1 MQDSG
6 RNWNRRCIRLAAE
19 RRCQV
24 LFFLTLLSWAAP
36 VEPALAMS
44 AQSPGSLR
52 DLPAVIVPAK
62 RVCNARWWC
71 PDDRVCVPA
80 HDHHSGYRCA
90 PGPAL
95 QRKIEREQK
104 ERAQQVERE
113 QKERV
118 AREHRPL
125 CDQAVEKLSKSY
137 NPRDVNDARYFCQW
151 FPGQRARIDQIEA
164 EPANQAKRAA
174 QRRAEDEAAKEWA
187 EPPLPKIAKSHPPPP
202 GGNTTIPRGKPG
214 PGNSSHTETSPPPP
228 PGGANSPKAVRP
240 TQPNAYGMCSTK
252 DALGD
257 VIWYKCG
264 APSSGSPPNLSP
276 LKTNLPSESN
286 GPVWKS
292 YVPNR
297 NLPAFGNQT
306 INNTPV
312 FTLVLPDAGVATF
325 SNECGIQ
332 TLTQAELAAGAIPDQ
347 IVPCPNPNGVAA
359 NDLPPGWCEAALFAY
374 QTALNARDQNFYFA
388 GSGTLYQTLEEH
400 AAQCPAEAATAQRL
414 RAERRQRNRQIG
426 QDASGCGD
434 GYYRFIPGYGQA
446 AICVPYPPGGPDFSS
461 GPDQSTVTAPN
472 N

>member
-1 MQDSG
+1 
-6 RNWNRRCIRLAAE
+6 
-19 RRCQV
+19 
-24 LFFLTLLSWAAP
+24 LTLLSWTAP
-36 VEPALAMS
+36 VEPVLALP

-52 DLPAVIVPAK
+52 ALPSVIVSA
-62 RVCNARWWC
+62 RVVCATRRAPGGGTTTYWCN
-71 PDDRVCVPA
+71 DGYVCVAA

-95 QRKIEREQK
+95 QRELKRKWERELEKK
-104 ERAQQVERE
+104 EQQAERT
-113 QKERV
+113 R
-118 AREHRPL
+118 

-137 NPRDVNDARYFCQW
+137 NPSDVNGARYFCRS
-151 FPGQRARIDQIEA
+151 FPEQGARIDQIEA

-174 QRRAEDEAAKEWA
+174 QRRAEEEAAKEWA
-187 EPPLPKIAKSHPPPP
+187 APPLPKITKSL
-202 GGNTTIPRGKPG
+202 
-214 PGNSSHTETSPPPP
+214 PPP

-257 VIWYKCG
+257 VVWYKCG
-264 APSSGSPPNLSP
+264 ALSSGSPPNLSP
-276 LKTNLPSESN
+276 LKTNLPSEPN

-332 TLTQAELAAGAIPDQ
+332 TLTQAELAAGAIPNQ
-347 IVPCPNPNGVAA
+347 IVPCPNPKGFAGN
-359 NDLPPGWCEAALFAY
+359 NLPPGWCEAALFAY
-374 QTALNARDQNFYFA
+374 QTALRAQDDNVFFEGANE
-388 GSGTLYQTLEEH
+388 LYLNLENHE
-400 AAQCPAEAATAQRL
+400 AQCPVEVAEAKRARKSL
-414 RAERRQRNRQIG
+414 RDRIRAAVNAGSRFCE
-426 QDASGCGD
+426 D
-434 GYYRFIPGYGQA
+434 GYYRFIPGYGQK
-446 AICVPYPPGGPDFSS
+446 AICVPYAPRGPGPGPGPDR
-461 GPDQSTVTAPN
+461 STVTGPN